1 MSAVDPD
8 AAVPPI
14 GSDPFTPDEVRT
26 GATAAFAFPNFT
38 KFWVGALLSNSG
50 TWVQNITVLFLVKQL
65 TDSAL
70 WLGLAG
76 TLQFGPIALMGPLGG
91 ALADRFHRRSVL
103 IATQAAQAAVA
114 LALWAAW
121 VTEHRTIG
129 VLIPFVMVGSLIT
142 GINIPS
148 WQAFVSEL
156 VPRHALLNAVTLNSA
171 QFNAARLVGPALG
184 GFVLASFG
192 ASWAFLIN
200 ALSYLAVI
208 GALLLIRV
216 PRLPKSGSVTVAGML
231 HGFRDSMRYSR
242 HRPGIFACFIVV
254 VALGGLGS
262 PMTQLFPLFASDV
275 YHVDAVG
282 LGWLGA
288 AAGLGSVIAAP
299 LIAGRGSLVPRG
311 SLVQLAMIGY
321 GVAVVAFGVSPL
333 YAIGWGALVVT
344 GAGYLAI
351 ASTLNTT
358 IQIQVDEDMRG
369 KVIALYV
376 MLLTVALP
384 VGSFVEGLVAQLVGP
399 QLAVATFGTLFLSV
413 YVWLRLGTDY
423 LPRLDDERAVVVTD

>member
-1 MSAVDPD
+1 
-8 AAVPPI
+8 
-14 GSDPFTPDEVRT
+14 VRT

-38 KFWVGALLSNSG
+38 KFWTGALLSSSG
-50 TWVQNITVLFLVKQL
+50 TWVQNITVGFLVKEL

-103 IATQAAQAAVA
+103 IATQGAQAVVA

-121 VTEHRTIG
+121 VTDHRTIG
-129 VLIPFVMVGSLIT
+129 VLIPFVMVGGLIT

-184 GFVLASFG
+184 GFVLAAFG

-216 PRLPKSGSVTVAGML
+216 PRLPTSGSVTVAGML
-231 HGFRDSMRYSR
+231 AGFKESLRYSR
-242 HRPGIFACFIVV
+242 DRPGILACFIVV

-262 PMTQLFPLFASDV
+262 PMVQFFPLFASDV
-275 YHVDAVG
+275 FHVGAVG
-282 LGWLGA
+282 LGWLAA
-288 AAGLGSVIAAP
+288 AAGLGSVVAAP

-311 SLVQLAMIGY
+311 RLLQVAMIGY
-321 GVAVVAFGVSPL
+321 GGAVVAFGVAPI
-333 YAIGWGALVVT
+333 YAIGWAALVIT

-369 KVIALYV
+369 KVLALYV

-384 VGSFVEGLVAQLVGP
+384 IGSSVEGLVAQFVGP
-399 QLAVATFGTLFLSV
+399 QLAVAMFGALFLGV
-413 YVWLRLGTDY
+413 YAWLKLRTDY
-423 LPRLDDERAVVVTD
+423 LPRLDDERAVAVEG